1 MIPVSEQKMAENLG
15 YLALGIMCEPWVG
28 YHGDGVGSKAE
39 ESQRAHP
46 AQEATVQRTE
56 VSVTQCSLRT
66 ARKERTRSGRASRRL
81 LGVAEYDVL

>member
-39 ESQRAHP
+39 ASQ
-46 AQEATVQRTE
+46 
-56 VSVTQCSLRT
+56 
-66 ARKERTRSGRASRRL
+66 
-81 LGVAEYDVL
+81 